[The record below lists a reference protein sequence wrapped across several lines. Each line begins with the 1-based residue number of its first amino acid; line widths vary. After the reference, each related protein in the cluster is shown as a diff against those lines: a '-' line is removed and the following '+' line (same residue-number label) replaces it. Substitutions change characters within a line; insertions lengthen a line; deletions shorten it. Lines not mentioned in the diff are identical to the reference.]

1 MSLMLKLLSITLLLS
16 SFSYADTNSEK
27 IVDFLEDKFM
37 QNPRLESVDVSI
49 VDVVPLTQV
58 KGWNAYIANVE
69 AVLKR
74 DKKKIHQKMIW
85 FSDGRVI
92 TKELSDMKD
101 GSNITE
107 LVKPEFK
114 AEYYTKENLIYGNA
128 DAKHKIAIFSDPLCP
143 FCKGYVPGAL
153 KYLKKYPETFAVYY
167 YHFPLER
174 LHPASVHLVKMAA
187 AAELKGV
194 KDVVLK
200 LYSVKVNSR
209 EKDIK
214 KILAAF
220 NKAVGTNLTEADIN
234 TKEVLKQVNHDY
246 DVADAVM
253 VGGTPTV
260 YFDGKVDHT
269 KKKYLTVKVD

>member
-114 AEYYTKENLIYGNA
+114 PEYYTKENLIYGNA